1 MDTQC
6 TSTPQ
11 AISGV
16 LLAGDAV
23 LNLTDQTL
31 SVTSGTRFIAES
43 SGRLVL
49 TTASETVKW
58 RPELQN
64 SVLTLLSAGVTR
76 IVVVTDEITDP
87 SGAHSSTLL
96 DALSVRGIRHLHCV
110 LHAECDADSFMD
122 EADAEAVTE
131 RLRQLGYI

>member
-76 IVVVTDEITDP
+76 VVVVTDEITDP

-110 LHAECDADSFMD
+110 LHAECDVDSFMD